1 MQSYLGRRPTA
12 VHGHILH
19 RSRDVSTESKKKQ
32 KRARKANFSGDEVD
46 KLVGLVE
53 VNYKTL
59 VSKFC
64 DTATLKSKNDTWA
77 EITRKINAIST
88 CLRTTEKVKKK
99 WEDLK
104 SKTKQKAAKV
114 MAELGMTGN
123 VPIDPAELPQL
134 TKLERH
140 IISLIGVEMVERT
153 QPGPEVSLHH
163 HIRLM
168 DSSDL

>member
-19 RSRDVSTESKKKQ
+19 RSRDVSTERMAESKKKQ

-64 DTATLKSKNDTWA
+64 NTATLKSKNDTWA
-77 EITRKINAIST
+77 KITRKINSDEQSLRLKWTLRELRPPASYDDST
-88 CLRTTEKVKKK
+88 HALKIYEGMVNTT
-99 WEDLK
+99 
-104 SKTKQKAAKV
+104 
-114 MAELGMTGN
+114 
-123 VPIDPAELPQL
+123 
-134 TKLERH
+134 
-140 IISLIGVEMVERT
+140 
-153 QPGPEVSLHH
+153 
-163 HIRLM
+163 
-168 DSSDL
+168 

>member
-19 RSRDVSTESKKKQ
+19 RSRDVSTERMAESKKKQ
-32 KRARKANFSGDEVD
+32 KRARKANFSGDD

-88 CLRTTEKVKKK
+88 CLRTTEEVKKK

-123 VPIDPAELPQL
+123 VP
-134 TKLERH
+134 
-140 IISLIGVEMVERT
+140 
-153 QPGPEVSLHH
+153 
-163 HIRLM
+163 
-168 DSSDL
+168 SSNPRNHVI